1 MYALLRFGKHMF
13 ALSAQNSKQ
22 KSPEYWTIFC
32 RDVCAVYGTEST
44 CYYRTPDLTCPYQ
57 KIRRQLM
64 QTKKMKVQYSS
75 RARQSKNHYFG
86 SGYIET
92 PKIQMEGK
100 WLEALGFHIGDA
112 IQVAYEEGSIH
123 ISLAPQ
129 TQSEPA
135 MVCDTKAG
143 YASK

>member
-1 MYALLRFGKHMF
+1 
-13 ALSAQNSKQ
+13 
-22 KSPEYWTIFC
+22 
-32 RDVCAVYGTEST
+32 
-44 CYYRTPDLTCPYQ
+44 
-57 KIRRQLM
+57 M

-75 RARQSKNHYFG
+75 RARQGSSPYFG
-86 SGYIET
+86 GGYIET

-100 WLEALGFHIGDA
+100 WLEALGFHIGDS

-129 TQSEPA
+129 TESEPA

-143 YASK
+143 YASR

>member
-1 MYALLRFGKHMF
+1 
-13 ALSAQNSKQ
+13 
-22 KSPEYWTIFC
+22 
-32 RDVCAVYGTEST
+32 
-44 CYYRTPDLTCPYQ
+44 
-57 KIRRQLM
+57 M

-75 RARQSKNHYFG
+75 RARQSKSHYFS
-86 SGYIET
+86 SGYIGT

-112 IQVAYEEGSIH
+112 IQVAYEKGSIH

-129 TQSEPA
+129 TQSETA
-135 MVCDTKAG
+135 MICDTKAG